1 MIDDFRLMIDDYGL
15 LSERAAVAVKN
26 VLVSSSSGGGFH
38 SAI

>member
-1 MIDDFRLMIDDYGL
+1 MIDDVL

-38 SAI
+38 PAI